1 MFLQEWHFPQQL
13 FFGSS
18 LQLGEVPRASGMSS
32 EDEAGSE
39 SSGPPSSHESSSGE
53 SVEDSNSSDAE
64 NESADQDGDASASG
78 SDESVDQDGDASA
91 SGSDKDCQE
100 KESAH
105 IRSRGESSEGSR
117 SDSGS
122 SSQSGKCEAPSAR
135 PDLKIVSRPESL
147 AEHMRRHPNNSA
159 SKFCGRCQF
168 YRNRQEI
175 ESSCSCKHPMT
186 GAKFTW
192 IGEQPDPSRE
202 WGVGCH
208 ICAAAG
214 EKTIEQVCGS
224 QCVDA
229 QTPNLGSPQRFA
241 FSSACVGGL
250 VCPDERFAQFRCNRW
265 PDLCGGWPDLHGGWP
280 DLYGGWPDLHARL
293 RYDRWP
299 DLCERQRLTC

>member
-1 MFLQEWHFPQQL
+1 MSKIHVLGSGLLAGGCDLFLQEWHFPQQL

-122 SSQSGKCEAPSAR
+122 SSQSA
-135 PDLKIVSRPESL
+135 D
-147 AEHMRRHPNNSA
+147 RRSDTSNP
-159 SKFCGRCQF
+159 G
-168 YRNRQEI
+168 
-175 ESSCSCKHPMT
+175 
-186 GAKFTW
+186 GAANVKL
-192 IGEQPDPSRE
+192 R
-202 WGVGCH
+202 
-208 ICAAAG
+208 
-214 EKTIEQVCGS
+214 
-224 QCVDA
+224 A
-229 QTPNLGSPQRFA
+229 Q
-241 FSSACVGGL
+241 GL
-250 VCPDERFAQFRCNRW
+250 I
-265 PDLCGGWPDLHGGWP
+265 
-280 DLYGGWPDLHARL
+280 
-293 RYDRWP
+293 
-299 DLCERQRLTC
+299 

>member
-1 MFLQEWHFPQQL
+1 
-13 FFGSS
+13 
-18 LQLGEVPRASGMSS
+18 MSS

-53 SVEDSNSSDAE
+53 SVEDSNSSDSE

-78 SDESVDQDGDASA
+78 SDESADQDGDASA

-175 ESSCSCKHPMT
+175 ESSCLCKHPMT

-214 EKTIEQVCGS
+214 EKT
-224 QCVDA
+224 
-229 QTPNLGSPQRFA
+229 N
-241 FSSACVGGL
+241 
-250 VCPDERFAQFRCNRW
+250 
-265 PDLCGGWPDLHGGWP
+265 
-280 DLYGGWPDLHARL
+280 
-293 RYDRWP
+293 
-299 DLCERQRLTC
+299 